1 MEYPLIVE
9 GQELG
14 KLNVEKEGLFTV
26 FEAQSRMCDGL
37 LRLSVYGQGQEAY
50 LGLMQPWSGG
60 LYLKRKLSRSQL
72 RDFPEEIEYAA
83 PAGLVP
89 PEKKADEAPAAESPP
104 PKPQSIIDEST
115 LTWFRRSDGSLVSHD
130 GKTCLVALPAKLREA
145 PSRAVL
151 REIDGLCYMLFRY

>member
-72 RDFPEEIEYAA
+72 RGFPEKIEYAA
-83 PAGLVP
+83 PAGLVL
-89 PEKKADEAPAAESPP
+89 PEIKAVEAPAAESPL
-104 PKPQSIIDEST
+104 PKPQSMGDST

-145 PSRAVL
+145 PPRAVL

>member
-72 RDFPEEIEYAA
+72 RGFRKKSSTPPRQGWCRPREKPTKRPQWKA
-83 PAGLVP
+83 PL
-89 PEKKADEAPAAESPP
+89 
-104 PKPQSIIDEST
+104 
-115 LTWFRRSDGSLVSHD
+115 
-130 GKTCLVALPAKLREA
+130 
-145 PSRAVL
+145 PSRRAWARALSHGFAAVTAAS
-151 REIDGLCYMLFRY
+151 